1 MTIAAAFLILPLNRA
16 LAMPLLASMTLVAGP
31 AVAQNFDS
39 ERVVLLDGDTWNWTQ
54 PVSDVGMLEINLVRA
69 TVVIER
75 SNATVA
81 ELIVSA
87 GSDQDH
93 RSAVSIVVSE
103 HNGHYRISDRYP
115 PRPAI
120 SHRTEC
126 LPPIEERGDFWHY
139 NVLLKAKL
147 RVPRHM
153 IVSVRTMAGSV
164 EDRR

>member
-1 MTIAAAFLILPLNRA
+1 MTTATVFFILPLKRA
-16 LAMPLLASMTLVAGP
+16 LAMPLLAWMTLVAGP

-39 ERVVLLDGDTWNWTQ
+39 ERVVLLDGNTWNWTQ
-54 PVSDVGMLEINLVRA
+54 PVSDVGTLEINLVRA

-115 PRPAI
+115 PRLAI

-126 LPPIEERGDFWHY
+126 LPPIDERGDFWHY